1 MRTIFKLYRAFLA
14 SSLAFTLDTLYL
26 NWNTTFP
33 AVTVCEIYN
42 GEKNWDISENYFG
55 VGRDHRIDDYVA
67 DITFFSGKCHTCS
80 YCEDIA
86 CPTNFEELIS
96 NFRTACR
103 QLITNCSWIGEPFDC
118 CSEFRPLNTEYGLCY
133 SFNSLQTEPYSDLKF
148 INNRET
154 GPGSL
159 RFALSED
166 TQIHVHPPNDIPYM
180 MSEGVIRE
188 TVLWG
193 SSKEIIFNA
202 VEILNDPAV
211 KIFSPEHRKCRFY
224 NEIEERGENNECQ

>member
-1 MRTIFKLYRAFLA
+1 M
-14 SSLAFTLDTLYL
+14 
-26 NWNTTFP
+26 
-33 AVTVCEIYN
+33 
-42 GEKNWDISENYFG
+42 
-55 VGRDHRIDDYVA
+55 
-67 DITFFSGKCHTCS
+67 
-80 YCEDIA
+80 
-86 CPTNFEELIS
+86 
-96 NFRTACR
+96 
-103 QLITNCSWIGEPFDC
+103 
-118 CSEFRPLNTEYGLCY
+118 
-133 SFNSLQTEPYSDLKF
+133 KF

-224 NEIEERGENNECQ
+224 NEIEERGESNECQ